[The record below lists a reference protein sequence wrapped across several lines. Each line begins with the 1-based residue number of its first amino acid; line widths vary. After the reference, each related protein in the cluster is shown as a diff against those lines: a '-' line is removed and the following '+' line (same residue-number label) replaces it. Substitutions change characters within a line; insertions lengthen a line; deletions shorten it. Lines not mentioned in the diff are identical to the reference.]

1 MLPRGQRRGI
11 FGAMQ
16 NAFDEMKHW
25 IRFGP
30 DDERR
35 LVRLWPAVEVELFA
49 LTEVFYARI
58 LESPG
63 AAAVLRDEA
72 QVERLKGTLRKWAEE
87 LVRGPWDEAY
97 YVRRERIGRVHHEV
111 GLNSR
116 YIFTAMNVFREG
128 LGAIALATQTPEAAA
143 LTIQSLSRVC
153 DMDLAIMT
161 GTYVTS
167 REVAQMRSLQDILV
181 SHLPVSVLL
190 IDSRGNVTAATRP
203 GRRLFGEVPV
213 IGRPWQDALP
223 PALLAGAELEAK
235 MDHVLQSHREL
246 TLTRVDVALN
256 GEARNFQITI
266 VPLDHP
272 HARVLVQLE
281 ELTEAI
287 LAESRMRKT
296 ESLAQLGA
304 LSAAVA
310 HELRNPLAGISG
322 ALQVLSRSMP
332 EDDRR
337 KPIME
342 KVEQQ
347 VRRLDT
353 LVTELLDFARPTEA
367 RVSVVRLDEAARQ
380 IVELTQRDHPGV
392 TVTLSGEGAALA
404 DPNLLHQVLLNLVIN
419 AVQAVGEQ
427 GEVHLEVEG
436 CRVLVHDS
444 GPGIAPENREKI
456 FEPFFTTRT
465 RGTGLGLAICRKAT
479 QAMGGRLTVGSGS
492 LGGAAFLLELRPAG

>member
-1 MLPRGQRRGI
+1 MLSP
-11 FGAMQ
+11 
-16 NAFDEMKHW
+16 FDEMKQW
-25 IRFGP
+25 IRFGAE
-30 DDERR
+30 DEAR
-35 LVRLWPAVEVELFA
+35 LRALWPAVESELVPVTD
-49 LTEVFYARI
+49 LFYARI

-72 QVERLKGTLRKWAEE
+72 QVERLKGTLKRWATE
-87 LVRGPWDEAY
+87 LVSGPWDETY
-97 YVRRERIGRVHHEV
+97 YQRRERIGRVHHEV

-116 YIFTAMNVFREG
+116 YIFTAMNVFRES
-128 LGAIALATQTPEAAA
+128 LGAIATRTLPPAEAALA
-143 LTIQSLSRVC
+143 QLSLSRVC

-190 IDSRGNVTAATRP
+190 VDSRGNVTAATQP
-203 GRRLFGEVPV
+203 GNRLFGEVPV
-213 IGRPWQDALP
+213 IGRPWQNAFP
-223 PALLAGAELEAK
+223 PSLLASADLETRMA
-235 MDHVLQSHREL
+235 HVLATKREL
-246 TLTRVDVALN
+246 VVPRVDVALD

-281 ELTEAI
+281 ELTDAI

-322 ALQVLSRSMP
+322 ALQVLSRSMA

-337 KPIME
+337 KPIML

-347 VRRLDT
+347 VRRLDE

-367 RVSVVRLDEAARQ
+367 RVALLRIEDAARQ

-392 TVTLSGEGAALA
+392 TVTLRGEGEALA
-404 DPNLLHQVLLNLVIN
+404 DPNLLQQVLLNLVLN
-419 AVQAVGEQ
+419 AVQAVGDE
-427 GEVHLEVEG
+427 GSVVLDVEG
-436 CRVLVHDS
+436 GRVTVHDS
-444 GPGIAPENREKI
+444 GGGIPMENREKV

-465 RGTGLGLAICRKAT
+465 RGTGLGLAICRKAA
-479 QAMGGRLTVGSGS
+479 QAMGGRLTVGAGPM
-492 LGGAAFLLELRPAG
+492 GGAAFLLELQLPS